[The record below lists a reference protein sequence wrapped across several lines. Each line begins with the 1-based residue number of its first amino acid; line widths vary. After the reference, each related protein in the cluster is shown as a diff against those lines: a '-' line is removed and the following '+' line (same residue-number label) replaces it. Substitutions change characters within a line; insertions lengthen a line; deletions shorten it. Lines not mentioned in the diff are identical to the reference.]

1 MSDMFVNLARQ
12 IFQNPTSSRKLLE
25 IAGSLILDASQRESM
40 GVGVSAVTI
49 PDMFR
54 CLDFGGMVAE
64 YGARCLYIRTGR
76 DGVGWS
82 RAESKGLPFIVDRAD
97 WESYLHEHYSKTAA

>member
-1 MSDMFVNLARQ
+1 MFINMARR
-12 IFQNPTSSRKLLE
+12 IFQDPTASRKQLE
-25 IAGSLILDASQRESM
+25 LAGSLLLDACKRESSV
-40 GVGVSAVTI
+40 VGQSEVSI
-49 PDMFR
+49 QDMLR

-97 WESYLHEHYSKTAA
+97 WERYLHEHYSKSAA